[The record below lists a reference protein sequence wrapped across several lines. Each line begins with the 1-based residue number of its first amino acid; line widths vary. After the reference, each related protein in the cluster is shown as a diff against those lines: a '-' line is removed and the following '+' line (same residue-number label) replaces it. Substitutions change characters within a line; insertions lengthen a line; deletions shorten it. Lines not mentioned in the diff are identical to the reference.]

1 MTDVFDDDIQMFF
14 NEEFSP
20 ANYVDALYLSISG
33 TTDRYSPQTLGSI
46 NSKTQDLLTHLDY
59 NTNVLLRELEK
70 KMEQLKK
77 LSSPIGVS
85 EYVAAEENAGT
96 ANPHTSRLQ
105 YYVDSLKNAVETLSS
120 DVETVRQEQAH
131 RNIEEMVD
139 SIPGDPI
146 ESLIQLKEVKTSIL
160 NVYHVIQNAR
170 KKVGGH
176 AERAISDE
184 EFQTALLLLYEGLR
198 GRSREANEE
207 ERAEITGTVKELR
220 SWVPIFQPFTRFG
233 PVFVKF
239 VVKMENEL

>member
-1 MTDVFDDDIQMFF
+1 MFF

-85 EYVAAEENAGT
+85 EYVAVEENAGT
-96 ANPHTSRLQ
+96 ANPDTSRLQ
-105 YYVDSLKNAVETLSS
+105 YYVDSLKNAVETLGS
-120 DVETVRQEQAH
+120 DVETVRKELAH
-131 RNIEEMVD
+131 RNIEETVD
-139 SIPGDPI
+139 STPGDPI

-198 GRSREANEE
+198 GRLREANEE
-207 ERAEITGTVKELR
+207 ERTEITETVKELR